1 MVLCIGDGNGEHSI
15 VPYLCGGDFKQEKVM
30 KIQDL
35 IRDTRFTLVGDGSH
49 TVFRLDRIDADFAVC
64 YLGDAAV
71 HISVGAEVKE
81 VRDETK

>member
-1 MVLCIGDGNGEHSI
+1 
-15 VPYLCGGDFKQEKVM
+15 M
-30 KIQDL
+30 KLQDL

-71 HISVGAEVKE
+71 HISVGADVEEVC
-81 VRDETK
+81 DE